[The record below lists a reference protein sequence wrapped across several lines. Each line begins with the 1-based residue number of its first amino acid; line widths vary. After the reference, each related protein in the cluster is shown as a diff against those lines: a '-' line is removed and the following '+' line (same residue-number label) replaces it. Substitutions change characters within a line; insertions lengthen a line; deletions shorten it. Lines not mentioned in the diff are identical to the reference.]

1 LGGEKKMNNISN
13 GYSLDDNTE
22 LRNLI
27 IENPGLPLLV
37 FCGDE
42 SYSGEYCYEL
52 VEAVRPHIEE
62 LICYD
67 DMWMSRDDYF
77 DRLYDDLSDYEE
89 YTNLPDKE
97 YIEKIQDIV
106 NQKDF
111 VKAIVL
117 YVG

>member
-1 LGGEKKMNNISN
+1 MNNISN
-13 GYSLDDNTE
+13 GYSLDDNNE

-42 SYSGEYCYEL
+42 SWSGEYCYEL
-52 VEAVRPHIEE
+52 VEAVRFCIEE
-62 LICYD
+62 LIYYD
-67 DMWMSRDDYF
+67 DCWMSREDYF
-77 DRLYDDLSDYEE
+77 DRLYDDLCDFEE
-89 YTNLPDKE
+89 YVDLPDEE
-97 YIEKIQDIV
+97 YIKKIKAIV
-106 NQKDF
+106 NQEEF